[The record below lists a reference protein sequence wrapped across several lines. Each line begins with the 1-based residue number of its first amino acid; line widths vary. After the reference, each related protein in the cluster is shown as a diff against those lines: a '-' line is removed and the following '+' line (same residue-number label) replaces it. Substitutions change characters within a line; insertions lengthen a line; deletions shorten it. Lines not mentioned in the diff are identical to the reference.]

1 MSPPAGSHEGRPHT
15 KAHNVEGPLVPL
27 SQGNKKP
34 APRYAGAG
42 RDHVIATD
50 SLAKNSERRLWFHAR
65 DGCNPEARPR
75 ISPKALSR
83 WDESGLSTGAIGV
96 TKMRLVGAAMT
107 MQERD
112 YFLLRAQQED
122 EAARRSTNSQV
133 RGRHEELGWLY
144 RMRLQYSD
152 REDLVVER
160 PVIRA

>member
-1 MSPPAGSHEGRPHT
+1 
-15 KAHNVEGPLVPL
+15 
-27 SQGNKKP
+27 
-34 APRYAGAG
+34 
-42 RDHVIATD
+42 
-50 SLAKNSERRLWFHAR
+50 
-65 DGCNPEARPR
+65 
-75 ISPKALSR
+75 
-83 WDESGLSTGAIGV
+83 
-96 TKMRLVGAAMT
+96 MRLVGAAMT